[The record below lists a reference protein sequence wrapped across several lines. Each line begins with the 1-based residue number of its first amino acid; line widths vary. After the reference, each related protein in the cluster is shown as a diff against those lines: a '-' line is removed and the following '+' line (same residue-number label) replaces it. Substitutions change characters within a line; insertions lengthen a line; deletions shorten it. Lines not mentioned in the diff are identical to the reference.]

1 MDPSQIKVLARGP
14 KLTLEQLDARMKDFR
29 SDGVRM
35 LECIVFA
42 MTNQECSLRDASNI
56 VINSS
61 TWVDRKE
68 AFLMEQEE
76 ALQEFISDNID
87 RIDHI
92 QQTITT
98 DGTQTTV
105 HLKQPH

>member
-1 MDPSQIKVLARGP
+1 MNHSQMKVLAQGP
-14 KLTLEQLDARMKDFR
+14 KLTLEQLDAQMKDFR
-29 SDGVRM
+29 SDGVGI

-42 MTNQECSLRDASNI
+42 MANQECSLREASNI

-61 TWVDRKE
+61 TWVDRRE
-68 AFLMEQEE
+68 AFLIEQEE

-105 HLKQPH
+105 HLKQPN